1 MRYNSTAL
9 RLPPDD
15 DMKKHEE
22 VLVSL
27 RRLIR
32 ATDMHSKRLSKATG
46 LTSPQLLIMQT
57 IREAVEITAGDLAR
71 QVNLSQATI
80 TNILDRIEKRGW
92 VVRQRSEQDK
102 RKVYASLTAEGLSKV
117 HNAPKPLQQNF
128 VSAFD
133 DLKDWEQS
141 MIIAS
146 LQRVADLMDAQNIDA
161 SPVLDVGDIDRHQQ
175 HDHK

>member
-9 RLPPDD
+9 RLLPDD
-15 DMKKHEE
+15 DMQKHEE

-32 ATDMHSKRLSKATG
+32 ATDLNSKRLSKATG

-92 VVRQRSEQDK
+92 VVRQRSEKDK

-117 HNAPKPLQQNF
+117 QNAPTPQHKIRLQ
-128 VSAFD
+128 SALYFRSSQSCQILSD
-133 DLKDWEQS
+133 CSTLKE
-141 MIIAS
+141 
-146 LQRVADLMDAQNIDA
+146 
-161 SPVLDVGDIDRHQQ
+161 PEPC
-175 HDHK
+175 